1 MVYKPKS
8 KSKSNS
14 NIKNAMSARSASK
27 INNSKSNSKSN
38 SNSNSKSNSNSNS
51 KSNSKSNSNSNS
63 KSNSKSNSN
72 SKDKF
77 NDTTPSYESIID
89 LLSVSA
95 TAKNPESITWQ
106 EQLQDY
112 IVLVLKYLFL
122 VTILTLNF
130 LGLSVSLNCNADN
143 EFFHRIVS
151 AIFAFFFGFVYLIVN
166 YYTYKVL
173 SQGKI
178 CKMDRDKLF
187 PFKT

>member
-1 MVYKPKS
+1 MVY
-8 KSKSNS
+8 
-14 NIKNAMSARSASK
+14 
-27 INNSKSNSKSN
+27 
-38 SNSNSKSNSNSNS
+38 NSNSKSNIRSVRSASKIKNS
-51 KSNSKSNSNSNS
+51 KTNSKTNRKSKVTSKISNTSTNN
-63 KSNSKSNSN
+63 KIK

-77 NDTTPSYESIID
+77 YDSPPTYQSIID

-95 TAKNPESITWQ
+95 TATDPTNVTWQ
-106 EQLQDY
+106 NQLQDY
-112 IVLVLKYLFL
+112 IILLLKYLFL

-143 EFFHRIVS
+143 ELFQRIVS
-151 AIFAFFFGFVYLIVN
+151 AIFAFFFGFVYLIIN

-187 PFKT
+187 PFKA